1 MDFTLYRKAM
11 LEKATRKEPVLIQT
25 AAGLFLGL
33 VCFHHGFESLNF
45 VLEKREFF
53 DFEWPAM
60 VVADAGGLRP
70 VFLGLDH
77 IVIQRQN
84 VVWYS
89 TSVPEALLNQ
99 YRMRLPHPPAGPPG
113 GPSPSPGP
121 SREKSKDE
129 KVVVFPGLKHDKPQ
143 D

>member
-1 MDFTLYRKAM
+1 M

-25 AAGLFLGL
+25 PAGLFLGL

-60 VVADAGGLRP
+60 VLADNTGLKP
-70 VFLGLDH
+70 LFLGLDH
-77 IVIQRQN
+77 IVVQRAN

-89 TSVPEALLNQ
+89 TSIPEPLLSQ
-99 YRMRLPHPPAGPPG
+99 YRLRLPQP
-113 GPSPSPGP
+113 PSPPSPPSPPRP
-121 SREKSKDE
+121 SRKEKEE
-129 KVVVFPGLKHDKPQ
+129 KIVVFPGLNKDEER
-143 D
+143 

>member
-1 MDFTLYRKAM
+1 M

-25 AAGLFLGL
+25 SAGLFLGL

-53 DFEWPAM
+53 DFEWPAL
-60 VVADAGGLRP
+60 VTADAGGLRP

-89 TSVPEALLNQ
+89 TSVPEALISQ
-99 YRMRLPHPPAGPPG
+99 YKMRLPKPPAGPPEG
-113 GPSPSPGP
+113 SPSPP
-121 SREKSKDE
+121 KSSREKSKGE
-129 KVVVFPGLKHDKPQ
+129 KVVVFPGLKNERPQ

>member
-1 MDFTLYRKAM
+1 M

-25 AAGLFLGL
+25 PAGLFLGL

-53 DFEWPAM
+53 DFEWPAL
-60 VVADAGGLRP
+60 VTADAGGLRP

-77 IVIQRQN
+77 IVVQRQN

-89 TSVPEALLNQ
+89 TSIPEPLLSQ
-99 YRMRLPHPPAGPPG
+99 YQGRLPRPPTGPPK
-113 GPSPSPGP
+113 GPSPKST
-121 SREKSKDE
+121 SENSKDE
-129 KVVVFPGLKHDKPQ
+129 KVVVFPGLKDEKPQ